1 MSASVHCAHSP
12 PEIPSSMCYSAQVW
26 ADYRLYVRQY
36 GAELDI
42 REFYELFWRR
52 GGENKIKVP
61 KAMEAAFAEPKNE
74 AEQQIKS
81 AIDAFATEQTV
92 KLEQDL
98 FKQRKRL
105 ADAERGLQSKPT
117 KAAGESKRIAANK
130 IDWTLGKLS
139 DLRRVEL
146 KDRDS
151 RIFPGHYVP
160 VMVMENGGRVIKPMR
175 YQCRPAG
182 KPAFYDTKY
191 PGTYNARRD
200 NLESFWKG
208 LFGYT
213 HGIVVI
219 NAFYENV
226 NRHRVE
232 GRELGVDEAVENVVL
247 EFKPRPTQDML
258 VACLWSRWTAPG
270 EPDLMSFAAITDE
283 PPAEVAAAGHDR
295 CIIPIRPEHVDAWL
309 DPDPVN
315 LAAQHAILDDRVRP
329 FYEHRMAA

>member
-1 MSASVHCAHSP
+1 
-12 PEIPSSMCYSAQVW
+12 MCYSAQVW

-42 REFYELFWRR
+42 KEFYELFWRR
-52 GGENKIKVP
+52 NSDNKIKIP
-61 KAMEAAFAEPKNE
+61 KAMEAAFAEPKTE

-98 FKQRKRL
+98 FRQRKRL
-105 ADAERGLQSKPT
+105 ADAERALQSKPT
-117 KAAGESKRIAANK
+117 KAAGESKRIAADK
-130 IDWTLGKLS
+130 IDWTMGKLS
-139 DLRRVEL
+139 DLRRTEP

-151 RIFPGHYVP
+151 RIFPGHYLP
-160 VMVMENGGRVIKPMR
+160 VMVMENGRRVIKPMR

-200 NLESFWKG
+200 NLEGFWKG

-283 PPAEVAAAGHDR
+283 PPAEVAVAGHDR

-309 DPDPVN
+309 NPDPVN
-315 LAAQHAILDDRVRP
+315 LAAQHVILDDQARP
-329 FYEHRMAA
+329 YYEHRMAA